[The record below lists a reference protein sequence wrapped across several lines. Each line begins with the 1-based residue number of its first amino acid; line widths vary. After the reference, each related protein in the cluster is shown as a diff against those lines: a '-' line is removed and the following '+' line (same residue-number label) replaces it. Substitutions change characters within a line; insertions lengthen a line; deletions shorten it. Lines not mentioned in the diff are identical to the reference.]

1 MGWIRTGITK
11 SGYGIIVPAPEDG
24 LELDCL
30 KHEVIETETSEM
42 PFGTWEYIPEVVESD
57 TGCQQD
63 NYTETG
69 YVADG
74 YLGESSNVSYVEAG
88 YVEGDYFKE
97 NNNVGYSEE
106 DNNIDYAE
114 EGYAADGYFEN
125 ISSIDYVETDYVEAG
140 YVETGYIETG
150 YIEAG
155 YIETG
160 YVENGY
166 VENGSSEGYAVDG
179 YVEEGYF
186 LEGCASQ
193 GTSAVSYTIHRW
205 SRWIH
210 DPVDYPY
217 VRDGYFD
224 EDASIIPCSPYVNI
238 VDEWDDTYIAYPF
251 GNVVAALL
259 SNDRLSHVLG
269 SHIDRVQRHNIASK
283 ILNKEE

>member
-24 LELDCL
+24 IELDCL
-30 KHEVIETETSEM
+30 KHEIVETETSEM
-42 PFGTWEYIPEVVESD
+42 PFGAWEYIPEVIEAD

-97 NNNVGYSEE
+97 DNNV
-106 DNNIDYAE
+106 DYAE
-114 EGYAADGYFEN
+114 EGYVADGYFGN
-125 ISSIDYVETDYVEAG
+125 RSNADYTE
-140 YVETGYIETG
+140 I
-150 YIEAG
+150 
-155 YIETG
+155 G

-166 VENGSSEGYAVDG
+166 FEEDSAEAYVVDG
-179 YVEEGYF
+179 YAEEGYYID
-186 LEGCASQ
+186 GCASQ
-193 GTSAVSYTIHRW
+193 GTSTIPYIIHRW
-205 SRWIH
+205 SRWIQ

-224 EDASIIPCSPYVNI
+224 EDTNIIPCSPYVNI
-238 VDEWDDTYIAYPF
+238 VDKLDDAYMDYPY
-251 GNVVAALL
+251 GKEVAGLL
-259 SNDRLSHVLG
+259 SNDRLSYMFG
-269 SHIDRVQRHNIASK
+269 SHLDRVQRRNIAAN